1 MILFFLIIAQAP
13 SFTLLD
19 MDRKEVVLDSLLM
32 NGPVAIDFWATWC
45 KPCMK
50 GLDSWNGL
58 LKDFEKITFVGINE
72 DGPRT
77 RRKVPLTVA
86 SHKWKFMIL
95 LDDNQKVMKL
105 FQVRAIPHAFV
116 IGKDREILY
125 EHIGFKKTD
134 EELFRK
140 KLELILQ
147 EYETSEENDPGK
159 EDEPIEKTEESE

>member
-19 MDRKEVVLDSLLM
+19 MNRKEVALDSLLK
-32 NGPVAIDFWATWC
+32 NGPVVIDFWATWC

-50 GLDSWNGL
+50 GLDSWNELIG
-58 LKDFEKITFVGINE
+58 DFEEIAFVAINE

-77 RRKVPLTVA
+77 QRKVPLTVR
-86 SHKWKFMIL
+86 SHKWEFVIL

-105 FQVRAIPHAFV
+105 FQVRAIPHVFV
-116 IGKDREILY
+116 IGKEREILY
-125 EHIGFKKTD
+125 EHMGFSKKD

-140 KLELILQ
+140 KLELILAA
-147 EYETSEENDPGK
+147 YEPSEEQEASEEEK
-159 EDEPIEKTEESE
+159 PINETEEPE